1 MNKNF
6 RNQRSFQ
13 LQLLNL
19 LLGKNIDLDRFLLI
33 FKVNTKKILN
43 PSNQMKNTLYMMNK
57 NSLENSMNLKEKIQL
72 KQKKVTKNNAD
83 SIDYSVEM

>member
-1 MNKNF
+1 
-6 RNQRSFQ
+6 
-13 LQLLNL
+13 
-19 LLGKNIDLDRFLLI
+19 
-33 FKVNTKKILN
+33 
-43 PSNQMKNTLYMMNK
+43 MMNK